1 MKHTLSWIKD
11 INKGKVDLS
20 YRRVI
25 SETLDQKEF
34 QTIPPKKRVY

>member
-11 INKGKVDLS
+11 TDAGKVDLK

-25 SETLDQKEF
+25 SDTLDPKEMAS
-34 QTIPPKKRVY
+34 IPPKKRVY